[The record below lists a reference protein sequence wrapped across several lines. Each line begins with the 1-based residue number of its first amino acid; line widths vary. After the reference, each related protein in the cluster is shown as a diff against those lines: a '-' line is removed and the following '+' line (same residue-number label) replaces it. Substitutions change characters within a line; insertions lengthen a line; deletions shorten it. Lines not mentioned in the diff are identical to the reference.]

1 MQSEGLGQRAVWSKG
16 HLELAKPLPVVWRL
30 QVTASGPMYMI
41 APHILALNGLHICF
55 QVATCTRSM
64 LVNEATVLAIGSCC
78 RKLSHRDQICLG
90 LPKKRDYLPFH
101 LHDSKTA
108 LQRPIISVNQRP
120 INMCCSEF
128 GSFSISRDFESRHA
142 SGRM

>member
-16 HLELAKPLPVVWRL
+16 HLELAKPLSVVWRL
-30 QVTASGPMYMI
+30 QVTASGPMCMI
-41 APHILALNGLHICF
+41 LPHISALNDIHICS

-90 LPKKRDYLPFH
+90 LPKKRHYLPFH
-101 LHDSKTA
+101 LHDPKIA
-108 LQRPIISVNQRP
+108 LQRPIISVNQGP
-120 INMCCSEF
+120 INACRSEF
-128 GSFSISRDFESRHA
+128 GSFSIRREFERWHTS
-142 SGRM
+142 